1 MSTDQVTSQ
10 ALNQRDFCS
19 FLSDLKGPGCD
30 GRSHCSHFSTMMMS
44 PTREEALLRNKSLRA
59 TTCLGLSP
67 ASNRPFSG
75 APVCPLVTSQLQP
88 VHQLQ
93 QINTQHVLLLSM
105 TTNNEECSGTESKVL
120 CDSHA
125 LPAPHRFSYR
135 PPGGGQVKSPGLAGG
150 WWPAR
155 GPSPERA
162 AAPRPHHHG
171 CRPERPNFPM
181 FKEKLEIR
189 ILKTWD
195 LIGI

>member
-1 MSTDQVTSQ
+1 MCRTPIQAWRQRVLLVSTDQVTSQ

-30 GRSHCSHFSTMMMS
+30 GRSRCSHFSTMMMS

-105 TTNNEECSGTESKVL
+105 TTNNEECSGTDSKVL
-120 CDSHA
+120 CDSTC
-125 LPAPHRFSYR
+125 PACPSQIFLQATRR
-135 PPGGGQVKSPGLAGG
+135 GAGEVPWAG
-150 WWPAR
+150 RRMVA
-155 GPSPERA
+155 S
-162 AAPRPHHHG
+162 
-171 CRPERPNFPM
+171 
-181 FKEKLEIR
+181 
-189 ILKTWD
+189 
-195 LIGI
+195 